1 MINEVD
7 SGDVSPANVVRIL
20 VSTDNHLGYAEKH
33 GTRGVDSFL
42 AFEEV
47 LRTAKEQRADFLLL
61 GGDLFHDNKPS
72 RNTTFRCMSLLRK
85 YCFGDDPVSV
95 HFCSDPGKVFDGD
108 NQTVNYMDPFLSIS
122 LPIFT
127 IHGNHDD
134 PTGSLGPRQLSS
146 VDLLHSAGMLNYFG
160 KVYDSKSISI
170 EPILLRKGSSCIA
183 LYGLGN
189 VRDERL
195 YTTWKDENNVQWKRP
210 QAVDAV
216 NPEAWFNI
224 FVLHQNRVQRGT
236 THHVTESML
245 PSWLDFVI
253 WGHEHECRIDLEGG
267 TDGPVITQPGST
279 VATSM
284 IEGESKEK
292 CVGLLEVFQDQFKWT
307 KLPLKNVRKFH
318 IDDVVLSEQS
328 SLHPAKPMEVE
339 AFLRAKVEQMLID
352 AETEFDRSG
361 PILDDRLRQPLIR
374 LRVDYSGGF
383 EIVSPQRFGQ
393 EYIGRIANSSDI
405 LLFHKRKTS
414 PTPYESAIA
423 FRFFAISPSKVFGL
437 TRSTLQH
444 SALLYLAC
452 RRRQFIKGMLSDVQ
466 SAGNDQEDVQ
476 VPDLVRQFLEKQE
489 NLEILPVSGL
499 NSAVDRFVTK
509 TEPHAI
515 VDYVE
520 SQLKEAQ
527 KVVKKEREDAPTLD
541 ASEITYICERLVRST
556 EVSPTP
562 RLSPAGTGVDAL
574 MDTAPVAAD
583 EQCSSEAE
591 SPHTTRRSSRQTTR
605 KASIARVRS
614 GKASQRH
621 DVGKPQSRRAPASR
635 TPGRARSRASELALE
650 TETAREESETRREDD
665 SEGSSGDEAVDNAR
679 GSRKRGPKGFK
690 SSRSARRRNAG
701 SGSLHSRYDID

>member
-1 MINEVD
+1 MTSEVD
-7 SGDVSPANVVRIL
+7 GGDFSPANVVRIL
-20 VSTDNHLGYAEKH
+20 VSTDNHLGFAEKH
-33 GTRGVDSFL
+33 GTRGEDSFL

-108 NQTVNYMDPFLSIS
+108 NLTVNYMDPFLSIS

-134 PTGSLGPRQLSS
+134 PTGSLGPKQLSS

-160 KVYDSKSISI
+160 KAYDSKSISI
-170 EPILLRKGSSCIA
+170 EPILLRKGTSCIA

-195 YTTWKDENNVQWKRP
+195 YTTWKDEKNVQWKRP
-210 QAVDAV
+210 QGADVVD
-216 NPEAWFNI
+216 PEAWFNI
-224 FVLHQNRVQRGT
+224 FVLHQNRVQRGS

-267 TDGPVITQPGST
+267 TDGPVITQPGSS

-284 IEGESKEK
+284 TEGESKEK

-339 AFLRAKVEQMLID
+339 AFLHAKVEQMLID
-352 AETEFDRSG
+352 AETEFDRIG
-361 PILDDRLRQPLIR
+361 PILDERLRQPLIR

-405 LLFHKRKTS
+405 LLFHKRKAS
-414 PTPYESAIA
+414 PTP
-423 FRFFAISPSKVFGL
+423 
-437 TRSTLQH
+437 
-444 SALLYLAC
+444 
-452 RRRQFIKGMLSDVQ
+452 RRQFIKGMLSDIQ
-466 SAGNDQEDVQ
+466 RAENDQEDVQ
-476 VPDLVRQFLEKQE
+476 VPDLVRKLLEKQE

-527 KVVKKEREDAPTLD
+527 RAVKKEREDAPTLE
-541 ASEITYICERLVRST
+541 ASEIASICERLVRST

-562 RLSPAGTGVDAL
+562 RCV
-574 MDTAPVAAD
+574 
-583 EQCSSEAE
+583 
-591 SPHTTRRSSRQTTR
+591 
-605 KASIARVRS
+605 RVR
-614 GKASQRH
+614 
-621 DVGKPQSRRAPASR
+621 
-635 TPGRARSRASELALE
+635 
-650 TETAREESETRREDD
+650 
-665 SEGSSGDEAVDNAR
+665 
-679 GSRKRGPKGFK
+679 
-690 SSRSARRRNAG
+690 
-701 SGSLHSRYDID
+701 